1 MSVNTTFNKID
12 SEIAEVELR
21 INKETITK
29 QIDDFIEVIASDGF
43 IGYINDVAQLPT
55 HAERKELTAKTANL
69 ETLRER
75 GVPVPDG
82 LRFTTREFELPED
95 CREAEGPLLKVR
107 PELDPRMGGCIS
119 IGFYV
124 CASYGN

>member
-55 HAERKELTAKTANL
+55 LSLIH
-69 ETLRER
+69 
-75 GVPVPDG
+75 
-82 LRFTTREFELPED
+82 
-95 CREAEGPLLKVR
+95 
-107 PELDPRMGGCIS
+107 I
-119 IGFYV
+119 
-124 CASYGN
+124 